1 MAAVS
6 SMNSDLEKLIAE
18 CLGTLPVALSAST
31 GAPSNPESEALG
43 MLMDRARKGSISTLP
58 YALPAKGTV
67 RWVSFGGDSR
77 ELLEYSEDLRS
88 WVMPGYGT
96 HGDLE
101 FARPVSPG
109 RLANLVHS
117 VSPAGYLRW
126 TSDANSLPTIL
137 GVLNQMH
144 ALLTSM
150 PVMAPTSPPSVH
162 VLRFRFVSALRCG
175 EWEEAEQVINDI
187 DRWNLEQAHKT
198 MQMRLRLLGESRG
211 HTALLEMVEKHNL
224 WALTHPTRVAEV
236 IVEAVIFVVLHPLES
251 THTPDVICE
260 MLRPWFVKLST
271 VLPLVAP
278 QVTRAPLFAYFACL
292 DGDRETALALLA
304 DLPRPLAD
312 FVRERFQA
320 VLVPDRDEETVP
332 TQELKPTAVTVAED
346 DGVLG
351 ETGSNHPNSG
361 EAYWNR
367 LQALV
372 RQGSLVAVELHLSE
386 IDSRVSEDAR
396 LLDAVP
402 DVLMDLI
409 SDPITDA
416 STASRNA
423 LQEVLTA
430 LVDVIFS
437 IPGFPSPKHLDLY
450 LSVAEA
456 LVYVRG
462 DSASEEDAHLLHG
475 LLAAIAN
482 FSSASVQSCTK
493 LLRTWW
499 QLRPILSRLD
509 WLLAVLD
516 SLAPLHPHPDEIV
529 DLWAEA
535 VGLAQRKQMVL
546 SPSQLRLWR
555 RVSSLLE
562 LDATAVAQDLASL
575 RPMVEEEQTDSLANT
590 PWQKIAI
597 VSLQETAAREA
608 ARELQLRTKAEV
620 IVVTSLVQDGL
631 TKTAKTADVI
641 LLVWAACSHAVY
653 RAFDDCRSRVA
664 YVQGTGTSSI
674 VAAAERC
681 AEKISAEKLL

>member
-6 SMNSDLEKLIAE
+6 SVNSDLEKLIAE
-18 CLGTLPVALSAST
+18 CVGTLPTAVTSAT
-31 GAPSNPESEALG
+31 GAPSSPETVALC
-43 MLMDRARKGSISTLP
+43 MLIDRARMGAISTLP
-58 YALPAKGTV
+58 YVLPAKGTI

-77 ELLEYSEDLRS
+77 GLLEYAEDLRS
-88 WVMPGYGT
+88 WVLPGYGT

-101 FARPVSPG
+101 FARAASQG

-126 TSDANSLPTIL
+126 TSDANSFPDIL
-137 GVLNQMH
+137 SVLNQMH

-150 PVMAPTSPPSVH
+150 PDMAPTSPPSVH

-175 EWEEAEQVINDI
+175 EWDEAEQVINNI

-198 MQMRLRLLGESRG
+198 MQMRLRLLGESRD
-211 HTALLEMVEKHNL
+211 HATLLAMVEKHDL
-224 WALTHPTRVAEV
+224 WTLTHPTRVAEA
-236 IVEAVIFVVLHPLES
+236 IVEAVIHEVLQPME
-251 THTPDVICE
+251 TTYTPEVNCE
-260 MLRPWFVKLST
+260 KLRPWFAKLSR

-292 DGDRETALALLA
+292 DGDGATALALLA
-304 DLPRPLAD
+304 DLPDPLAE
-312 FVRERFQA
+312 FVRERFHT
-320 VLVPDRDEETVP
+320 VLVPDEGKATMRS
-332 TQELKPTAVTVAED
+332 TVAGGD
-346 DGVLG
+346 SAVS
-351 ETGSNHPNSG
+351 ETSSNHPSAG
-361 EAYWNR
+361 QAYWNT

-386 IDSRVSEDAR
+386 LDARVTEDAQ

-402 DVLMDLI
+402 NVLLELI
-409 SDPITDA
+409 SDPTVEA
-416 STASRNA
+416 STVSRNA

-437 IPGFPSPKHLDLY
+437 IPGFPSPRHLDLY
-450 LSVAEA
+450 LSVTEA

-482 FSSASVQSCTK
+482 LSAATVPRCTE

-499 QLRPILSRLD
+499 QLRPILPRLD

-516 SLAPLHPHPDEIV
+516 SLAPLHPHPDAMV
-529 DLWAEA
+529 DLWAQA
-535 VGLAQRKQMVL
+535 IGLAKRKQMVL
-546 SPSQLRLWR
+546 SPSQLRVWQ
-555 RVSSLLE
+555 RVSGLLE
-562 LDATAVAQDLASL
+562 LDADTVAQDFAGL
-575 RPMVEEEQTDSLANT
+575 RPIVQEHQTDALANT
-590 PWQKIAI
+590 QWQKIAI
-597 VSLQETAAREA
+597 VSLQEGAAREA

-620 IVVTSLVQDGL
+620 VVVTSLVQDGL
-631 TKTAKTADVI
+631 TKSAKTADVI

-653 RAFDDCRSRVA
+653 RAFDECRSRVA

-674 VAAAERC
+674 VAAAERW
-681 AEKISAEKLL
+681 AEKNSAEKLL

>member
-18 CLGTLPVALSAST
+18 CLGTLPAALSAGS

-43 MLMDRARKGSISTLP
+43 KLMDRAREGSISTLP

-67 RWVSFGGDSR
+67 HWVSFGGDSR
-77 ELLEYSEDLRS
+77 GLLEYSEDLRS
-88 WVMPGYGT
+88 WVLPGYGT

-101 FARPVSPG
+101 FARAVSPG

-150 PVMAPTSPPSVH
+150 PVIEPTLPPSIH

-236 IVEAVIFVVLHPLES
+236 IGEAVICEVLHPLES
-251 THTPDVICE
+251 THTPDGICE
-260 MLRPWFVKLST
+260 MLRPWFGKLST

-292 DGDRETALALLA
+292 DGDGATALALLA
-304 DLPRPLAD
+304 DLPRPLAE
-312 FVRERFQA
+312 FVRKRFQA
-320 VLVPDRDEETVP
+320 VPVPDHGEVTVP
-332 TQELKPTAVTVAED
+332 APELKPTAVAGAED
-346 DGVLG
+346 DGALG
-351 ETGSNHPNSG
+351 ETSSNQPSSVDT
-361 EAYWNR
+361 YWNT

-386 IDSRVSEDAR
+386 LDARVTEDAQ

-402 DVLMDLI
+402 NVLLELI
-409 SDPITDA
+409 SDPTVEA
-416 STASRNA
+416 STVSRNA
-423 LQEVLTA
+423 LQEILTA

-437 IPGFPSPKHLDLY
+437 VPGFPSPRHLDLY
-450 LSVAEA
+450 LSVTEA

-482 FSSASVQSCTK
+482 LSAATVPRCTE

-499 QLRPILSRLD
+499 QLRPILPRLD

-516 SLAPLHPHPDEIV
+516 SLAPLHPHPDAMV
-529 DLWAEA
+529 DLWAQA
-535 VGLAQRKQMVL
+535 VGLAKRKQMVL
-546 SPSQLRLWR
+546 SPSQLRVWQ
-555 RVSSLLE
+555 RVSGLLE
-562 LDATAVAQDLASL
+562 LDADTVAQDFAGI
-575 RPMVEEEQTDSLANT
+575 RPVIQEHRSDALANT

-597 VSLQETAAREA
+597 VSLQEGAAREA

-620 IVVTSLVQDGL
+620 IVVTSFVQDGL
-631 TKTAKTADVI
+631 TKSAKTADVI

-653 RAFDDCRSRVA
+653 RAFDECRSRVA

-674 VAAAERC
+674 VAAAERW
-681 AEKISAEKLL
+681 AEKNSAEKLL

>member
-18 CLGTLPVALSAST
+18 CLGTLPVALSAVT
-31 GAPSNPESEALG
+31 GAPSTPESEALG

-58 YALPAKGTV
+58 YALPANGTV

-77 ELLEYSEDLRS
+77 GLLEYAEDLRS
-88 WVMPGYGT
+88 WVLPGYGT

-101 FARPVSPG
+101 FARAVSPG

-117 VSPAGYLRW
+117 VSPVGYLRW
-126 TSDANSLPTIL
+126 TSDANRLPTIL

-236 IVEAVIFVVLHPLES
+236 IVEAVICEILYPLES

-260 MLRPWFVKLST
+260 ILRPWFAKLST

-292 DGDRETALALLA
+292 DGDRVTALALLA

-320 VLVPDRDEETVP
+320 VLVPDRCEETVP
-332 TQELKPTAVTVAED
+332 GQESKPTAVAEAKD
-346 DGVLG
+346 DGALG
-351 ETGSNHPNSG
+351 ETSSNHPSSG
-361 EAYWNR
+361 QAYWNT

-372 RQGSLVAVELHLSE
+372 RQGSLVEVELYLSE
-386 IDSRVSEDAR
+386 IDARVSEDAR

-423 LQEVLTA
+423 LQELLTA

-437 IPGFPSPKHLDLY
+437 IPDFPNPKHLDLY

-482 FSSASVQSCTK
+482 LSSASVQICTK

-516 SLAPLHPHPDEIV
+516 SLVPLHPHPDEIV

-535 VGLAQRKQMVL
+535 VSLAQRKQMVL

-562 LDATAVAQDLASL
+562 LDASAVSQDLVSL
-575 RPMVEEEQTDSLANT
+575 QPLVVEQQTDVLANT

-674 VAAAERC
+674 VASAERC